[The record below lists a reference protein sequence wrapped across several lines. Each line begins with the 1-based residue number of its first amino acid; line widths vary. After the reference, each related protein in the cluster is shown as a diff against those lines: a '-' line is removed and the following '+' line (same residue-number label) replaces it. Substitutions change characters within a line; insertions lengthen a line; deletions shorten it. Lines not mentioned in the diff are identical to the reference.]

1 MSQPEFNTLE
11 EARAEILRLNGE
23 LKQAQTERDN
33 YSTKV
38 TELSKNLEDV
48 RELNQKYF
56 LKLSAQYVPSAAGG
70 ADPDDVEDVPSCE
83 DFAKTLTI

>member
-1 MSQPEFNTLE
+1 MPTPEFNTLE
-11 EARAEILRLNGE
+11 EARAEIVRLNEE
-23 LKQAQTERDN
+23 LTTVTNERDS

-38 TELSKNLEDV
+38 TEQANELEKV

-56 LKLSAQYVPSAAGG
+56 LKLSAQYHPT
-70 ADPDDVEDVPSCE
+70 ADPEPGDPDTPTCE